1 MKKRGIK
8 KKLSYWFD
16 NLMAKGTIVMLVV
29 LAIIVIALVAVIT
42 ICICAGGWND
52 EEGFFY
58 TLWDVLSTTIN
69 AWMPSSEDGGPQYVA
84 LIAIS
89 AIFGVLFTSFLIGI
103 ISSAVE
109 DKLSQLRA
117 GNSEVVEDGHTVV
130 LGFKAGEYTLLEQLI
145 LSFRDKKGVIVVADE
160 CEKETMDDLISENL
174 DIPKNIKIICRNT
187 NITDPVALECCS
199 LDTASTIIVNPLD
212 DTRTLKILLSVYKH
226 FEDLE
231 ASQPYVITA
240 VNQDEYII
248 PKAIRDKYGFT
259 MLRTNDAVAR
269 IIAHSCTQLG
279 LSEAFSEVFSFTGNE
294 IRFESVDVKPDTKF
308 KDIYYTMEKAVPIGI
323 YRNGNT
329 ILNPDR
335 NLTVTGDDKFIV
347 LEENEGDCVISPDGF
362 IDFNEEKEGN
372 FIAGKE
378 KNERVVI
385 IGSNDKLG
393 VLVNELPEYVTDV
406 VLAGIRHLEKKKEMC
421 KSIRSD
427 ITYSLVS
434 DDVMDIEVLENT
446 VKDADHVIILS
457 DYSVDEEDSDARNI
471 MLLLRLRDI
480 KERLKKT
487 FSITAEMCRDDNR
500 NLIHSE
506 DFTEFIVSSNMSAM
520 VLAQIASNPAL
531 YDTFHELLSNEGNEF
546 SLKSGAFLEKLIGVE
561 CTFAEIR
568 RELIHKHCIL
578 VGFIEDNNGHPTTVL
593 NPDISKKVC
602 LSLAD
607 KLIVIGE

>member
-1 MKKRGIK
+1 MKKRGLK
-8 KKLSYWFD
+8 KKISYWFD
-16 NLMAKGTIVMLVV
+16 NLMAKGTFAMLFV
-29 LAIIVIALVAVIT
+29 LAVIVIALVIIIALF
-42 ICICAGGWND
+42 ICAGGWAD
-52 EEGFFY
+52 EKGFFY
-58 TLWDVLSTTIN
+58 ILWDVLATTIN
-69 AWMPSSEDGGPQYVA
+69 AWMPASEDGEPQYVA

-117 GNSEVVEDGHTVV
+117 GNSEVVEDGHTIV
-130 LGFKAGEYTLLEQLI
+130 LGFKAGEYALLEQLI
-145 LSFRDKKGVIVVADE
+145 LSYKDKKGVIVVAE
-160 CEKETMDDLISENL
+160 EYEKETMDDLISENL
-174 DIPKNIKIICRNT
+174 SIPKNIKIICRNT
-187 NITDPVALECCS
+187 NITDPVALRCCS
-199 LDTASTIIVNPLD
+199 LDTASTIIVNPLE

-226 FEDLE
+226 FEEIE
-231 ASQPYVITA
+231 ATQPFVITA

-248 PKAIRDKYGFT
+248 PKTIRDKYGFT

-294 IRFESVDVKPDTKF
+294 IRFESIDVKPATRF
-308 KDIYYTMEKAVPIGI
+308 KDIFYRMEKAVPIGI
-323 YRNGNT
+323 YRNGQT

-335 NLTVTGDDKFIV
+335 NLIITNEDKFIV
-347 LEENEGDCVISPDGF
+347 LEENERDFTISPDGF
-362 IDFNEEKEGN
+362 IDFNEEKEGTYV
-372 FIAGKE
+372 AVKE
-378 KNERVVI
+378 KNEQVVI

-393 VLVNELPEYVTDV
+393 VLVNELPPYVTDV

-427 ITYSLVS
+427 ITYSLVN
-434 DDVMDIEVLENT
+434 DDVMDIKVLEET

-480 KERLKKT
+480 KERLSKT
-487 FSITAEMCRDDNR
+487 FSITTEMCRDDNR
-500 NLIHSE
+500 NLIHCG
-506 DFTEFIVSSNMSAM
+506 DLTEFIVSSNMAAM
-520 VLAQIASNPAL
+520 VLAQIASNPDL

-546 SLKSGAFLEKLIGVE
+546 SLKSGAFLEKLIGID

-593 NPDISKKVC
+593 NPDISKNVC
-602 LSLAD
+602 LSLED

>member
-8 KKLSYWFD
+8 KKFSYWFD
-16 NLMAKGTIVMLVV
+16 NLMARGTIVMLLV
-29 LAIIVIALVAVIT
+29 LAVTVIALVAVIT
-42 ICICAGGWND
+42 ICIMAGGWDD
-52 EEGFFY
+52 EGGFLY
-58 TLWDVLSTTIN
+58 TLWDVLATTIN
-69 AWMPSSEDGGPQYVA
+69 AWMPSSEDGSPQYVA

-89 AIFGVLFTSFLIGI
+89 AVFGVLFTSFLIGI

-109 DKLSQLRA
+109 EKLSQLRA
-117 GNSEVVEDGHTVV
+117 GNSEVVEEGHTVV
-130 LGFKAGEYTLLEQLI
+130 LGFKAGEYTLLEQII

-160 CEKETMDDLISENL
+160 CEKETMNDLIFENL
-174 DIPKNIKIICRNT
+174 DVPKNIKIICRNI
-187 NITDPVALECCS
+187 NIADPVALKCCS
-199 LDTASTIIVNPLD
+199 LDTASTIVVNPFD

-226 FEDLE
+226 FEELNVP
-231 ASQPYVITA
+231 QPFVITA

-248 PKAIRDKYGFT
+248 PKTIRDKYGFT

-294 IRFESVDVKPDTKF
+294 LRFETVDVKPGTKF
-308 KDIYYTMEKAVPIGI
+308 KDIFYTMEKAVPIGI
-323 YRNGNT
+323 YRNGQT

-335 NLTVTGDDKFIV
+335 NLPVTVEDKFIV
-347 LEENEGDCVISPDGF
+347 LEENEGDFKISSDGF
-362 IDFNEEKEGN
+362 IDFNEEKEGTYV
-372 FIAGKE
+372 AGKE
-378 KNERVVI
+378 KSERVVI

-427 ITYSLVS
+427 INYSVVS
-434 DDVMDIEVLENT
+434 ADVMDMEVLERT

-457 DYSVDEEDSDARNI
+457 DYSVEEEDSDARNI

-500 NLIHSE
+500 NLIHGE
-506 DFTEFIVSSNMSAM
+506 DFTEFIVSSNMAAM

-546 SLKSGAFLEKLIGVE
+546 SLKTGAFLEKLVGVD
-561 CTFAEIR
+561 CTVAEIR

-578 VGFIEDNNGHPTTVL
+578 VGFIDDNDGKPVTVL
-593 NPDISKKVC
+593 NPDISKTVC
-602 LSLAD
+602 LSPAD

>member
-1 MKKRGIK
+1 MKRRGIK

-16 NLMAKGTIVMLVV
+16 NLMSKGTIVMLLVLAVVV
-29 LAIIVIALVAVIT
+29 LALVVVIT
-42 ICICAGGWND
+42 LCICAGGWD
-52 EEGFFY
+52 EEAGFFY

-89 AIFGVLFTSFLIGI
+89 AVFGVLFTSFLIGI

-109 DKLSQLRA
+109 EKLSQLRA
-117 GNSEVVEDGHTVV
+117 GNSEVVEDGHAVV

-145 LSFRDKKGVIVVADE
+145 LSYGEKKGVIVVADE
-160 CEKETMDDLISENL
+160 CEKETMDGLISENL
-174 DIPKNIKIICRNT
+174 DIPPNIKMICRNI

-212 DTRTLKILLSVYKH
+212 DTRTLKILLSVNKH
-226 FEDLE
+226 FEELE
-231 ASQPYVITA
+231 ASLPFVITA

-279 LSEAFSEVFSFTGNE
+279 LSKAFSEVFSFTGNE
-294 IRFESVDVKPDTKF
+294 IRFESIDVKSDTKF
-308 KDIYYTMEKAVPIGI
+308 KDIFYKMEKAVPIGI
-323 YRNGNT
+323 YRNGET

-335 NLTVTGDDKFIV
+335 NLVINIDDKFIV
-347 LEENEGDCVISPDGF
+347 LEENERDFVISSNGF
-362 IDFNEEKEGN
+362 IDFSEEKEGSYV
-372 FIAGKE
+372 AGKE
-378 KNERVVI
+378 KNEKVVI
-385 IGSNDKLG
+385 IGSNDKLR
-393 VLVNELPEYVTDV
+393 VLINELPEYVTDV
-406 VLAGIRHLEKKKEMC
+406 VLAGIRHLEKKMEMC
-421 KSIRSD
+421 KSVRSD
-427 ITYSLVS
+427 INYSLVS
-434 DDVMDIEVLENT
+434 EDVMDIAILEQVVN
-446 VKDADHVIILS
+446 DADHVIILS

-480 KERLKKT
+480 KERLNKN

-500 NLIHSE
+500 NLIQSE
-506 DFTEFIVSSNMSAM
+506 DFTEFIVSSNMAAM

-546 SLKSGAFLEKLIGVE
+546 SLKPGSFLEKLVGVE
-561 CTFAEIR
+561 CSFAEIR

-578 VGFIEDNNGHPTTVL
+578 VGFIDNNHGHPIIVL
-593 NPDISKKVC
+593 NPDISEKVC
-602 LSLAD
+602 LSPTD
-607 KLIVIGE
+607 KFIVIGE

>member
-8 KKLSYWFD
+8 KKFSYWFD
-16 NLMAKGTIVMLVV
+16 NLMARGTIVMLLV
-29 LAIIVIALVAVIT
+29 LAIIVLALVAVIT
-42 ICICAGGWND
+42 LCICAGGWD
-52 EEGFFY
+52 EEAGFFY

-89 AIFGVLFTSFLIGI
+89 ALFGVLFTSFLIGI

-145 LSFRDKKGVIVVADE
+145 LSHGNKKGVIVVADE

-174 DIPKNIKIICRNT
+174 EVPKNIKIICRNI

-199 LDTASTIIVNPLD
+199 LDTASTIIVNPLE

-226 FEDLE
+226 FEDID
-231 ASQPYVITA
+231 AKQPFVVTA

-294 IRFESVDVKPDTKF
+294 IRFESVDVNPDTRF
-308 KDIYYTMEKAVPIGI
+308 KDIFYKMEKAVPIGI
-323 YRNGNT
+323 YRNGKT

-335 NLTVTGDDKFIV
+335 NLPITVDDKFIV
-347 LEENEGDCVISPDGF
+347 LEENEGDYTISSDGF
-362 IDFNEEKEGN
+362 IDFSEEKEGSYV
-372 FIAGKE
+372 AGKE
-378 KNERVVI
+378 KGERVVI

-406 VLAGIRHLEKKKEMC
+406 VLAGIRHLEKKREMC
-421 KSIRSD
+421 KRIRSD
-427 ITYSLVS
+427 INYLLVD
-434 DDVMDIEVLENT
+434 DDVMDIDVLENA

-457 DYSVDEEDSDARNI
+457 DYSVEEEDSDARNI

-487 FSITAEMCRDDNR
+487 FTITAEMCRDDNR

-506 DFTEFIVSSNMSAM
+506 DSTEFIVSSNMSAM

-546 SLKSGAFLEKLIGVE
+546 SLKSGSFLEKLVGVE

-568 RELIHKHCIL
+568 RELIHKRCIL
-578 VGFIEDNNGHPTTVL
+578 VGFIDDNNGQPTTIL
-593 NPDISKKVC
+593 NPDISGKVC
-602 LSLAD
+602 LSPAD